1 MPNSVAVIVPSWF
14 MTAVLVSLATSKD
27 CYVPGNGSYSLT
39 VTPNATEGL
48 VSVKL
53 SSKEEQFKGETV
65 LALLFLLLPE
75 PDPI

>member
-1 MPNSVAVIVPSWF
+1 

-53 SSKEEQFKGETV
+53 SSKDEQFKGETV
-65 LALLFLLLPE
+65 YCPNFVLSPTT
-75 PDPI
+75 